1 LEQWNGQQGEAAVE
15 PELQPAIEPPRRGF
29 QKPADYYSS
38 PPTGRSTLPSWVPV
52 GCGLAGLLLMA
63 MMFAGAT
70 FVSSSG
76 AGKFLSY
83 MFSRLQG
90 ELGTMMTSEVSQEQ
104 REELTFEMDRLIKG
118 IERNDVSVVALQP
131 LLRRLNEMVSDQKIT
146 PPETAELTTA
156 IRRVND
162 TPHLNKTLPPQ

>member
-1 LEQWNGQQGEAAVE
+1 VEQWNGQQGEAAVA
-15 PELQPAIEPPRRGF
+15 PELPPATQAPRRGF

-38 PPTGRSTLPSWVPV
+38 PPSSRSTLPAWVTM
-52 GCGLAGLLLMA
+52 GCGVAGLLA
-63 MMFAGAT
+63 MVLMFAGAN

-76 AGKFLSY
+76 AGKFLSF
-83 MFSRLQG
+83 MFTRLQG

-104 REELTFEMDRLIKG
+104 RDELSFEMDRLIKG

-131 LLRRLNEMVSDQKIT
+131 LLRRMNEMVSDQKIT